1 MKDGNDLENN
11 NKIDSN
17 YIVKA
22 YNSPEGVLKYLKAI
36 SEIGLWESEKKVIQR
51 YVDTND
57 YILDIGCGVGRV
69 TYNLFLQGYKSICGI
84 DLSEEMIKAAINY
97 IKNYNCNINYVVG
110 DAANLPFQDNL
121 YNSVLFLFNGL
132 MLIPGIENRIKV
144 MKEIKRV
151 LKSEGILI
159 FTAHNINAD
168 SNYKKFWENQKYLWD
183 NGLND
188 NRLHEFGDIIDTEIS
203 KDDSFM
209 HFPSDDEV
217 SEMAEI
223 CGFNILFSDYRDNI
237 AKENEKV
244 KQFSSNCKFWVFK
257 KNT

>member
-1 MKDGNDLENN
+1 MKDCNDLKNN

-22 YNSPEGVLKYLKAI
+22 YNSPQGVLKYLKAI
-36 SEIGLWESEKKVIQR
+36 SEIGLWESEKKVIEK
-51 YVDTND
+51 YVGIDD

-69 TYNLFLQGYKSICGI
+69 TYNLFLQGYKNICGM

-97 IKNYNCNINYVVG
+97 IKNYSCNINYVVG
-110 DAANLPFQDNL
+110 DAVNLPFQDNV
-121 YNSVLFLFNGL
+121 YNSVLFLFNSL

-159 FTAHNINAD
+159 FTAHNIDAD
-168 SNYKKFWENQKYLWD
+168 INYKEFWNKQKYLWD

-188 NRLHEFGDIIDTEIS
+188 KRLYEFGDIIDTEIITN
-203 KDDSFM
+203 DSFM
-209 HFPSDDEV
+209 HFPSDDEIL
-217 SEMAEI
+217 EMAES

-244 KQFSSNCKFWVFK
+244 KNFSGNCKFWVFK
-257 KNT
+257 KNI